1 MIRALIKAQ
10 PSSQFSKVHPVYLY
24 LPFKRKKGREGKGR
38 EGKGMEVCTS
48 NSNSK
53 ALGLGPYGPY
63 PYGLPFLSFID

>member
-38 EGKGMEVCTS
+38 EGNG
-48 NSNSK
+48 
-53 ALGLGPYGPY
+53 GLY
-63 PYGLPFLSFID
+63 L

>member
-38 EGKGMEVCTS
+38 EGKGREWRFVPLT
-48 NSNSK
+48 
-53 ALGLGPYGPY
+53 LTLR
-63 PYGLPFLSFID
+63 L